1 MENSVDVKSLK
12 LPDKFD
18 IIPIHTSDRGTFKR
32 CRRLWNWKSPSR
44 MNLVQRADIY
54 GISVPMWFGNGIHY
68 ALEQMYH
75 PVLKRDPV
83 EAFLQWYD
91 IQYYGGTITKDW
103 LPRVYDPKPTEKTPG
118 VS

>member
-1 MENSVDVKSLK
+1 MENSVDVNSLK

-54 GISVPMWFGNGIHY
+54 GISSAFSLPLWLLAM
-68 ALEQMYH
+68 
-75 PVLKRDPV
+75 VL
-83 EAFLQWYD
+83 
-91 IQYYGGTITKDW
+91 T
-103 LPRVYDPKPTEKTPG
+103 
-118 VS
+118 